1 MRKIYGL
8 LTLVGIILPFSQ
20 FLLWLTEYGFNVSLF
35 IDQIIANP
43 LATFA
48 WLDVIVTVIVIVVM
62 VMNEGKNDKIKR
74 LWIPIIASF
83 VGGASVGLP
92 LFLYMKQCHLEKNGL
107 VRN

>member
-1 MRKIYGL
+1 MRKIYAL

-35 IDQIIANP
+35 IDQILANS

-83 VGGASVGLP
+83 F
-92 LFLYMKQCHLEKNGL
+92 LFDAIIKFFIIFMII
-107 VRN
+107 

>member
-1 MRKIYGL
+1 MRKIYAL

-35 IDQIIANP
+35 IDQILANS

-74 LWIPIIASF
+74 LWIPIIVSF
-83 VGGASVGLP
+83 LGGASVGLP

>member
-1 MRKIYGL
+1 MRKIYAL

-35 IDQIIANP
+35 IDQILANS

-74 LWIPIIASF
+74 LNRTGF
-83 VGGASVGLP
+83 VGDSI
-92 LFLYMKQCHLEKNGL
+92 F
-107 VRN
+107 

>member
-1 MRKIYGL
+1 MRKIYAL

-20 FLLWLTEYGFNVSLF
+20 FILWLAEYGFNFSLF
-35 IDQIIANP
+35 IRQIIENP

-48 WLDVIVTVIVIVVM
+48 WLDVIVTVVVIVVM
-62 VMNEGKNDKIKR
+62 VMNEGRNHKIKR

-92 LFLYMKQCHLEKNGL
+92 LFLYMKQCHLEKIGS